1 MSLEYRGMQDFY
13 QKCDVVGQIYKRVL
27 SALLVFSVPPCHG
40 YRYSLRSAFVQYA
53 KNTSEEIILGK
64 IQSIVIIF

>member
-13 QKCDVVGQIYKRVL
+13 QKCDVVEQIYKRVL

-53 KNTSEEIILGK
+53 KKNTSEEMYLEK
-64 IQSIVIIF
+64 FSQ

>member
-1 MSLEYRGMQDFY
+1 MQDFY